1 MFIDKY
7 TNGSPSIGCKEKDC
21 GQIGSM
27 NGNVKW
33 DSIFVSFPNVY
44 LLVCKYRYRSSSI
57 GCKEK
62 DSGQIGSINENVK
75 WDDIFVIF
83 PNVYHH

>member
-1 MFIDKY
+1 MARLLLVAKKKIVAKLVQWMEMLNEIVF
-7 TNGSPSIGCKEKDC
+7 
-21 GQIGSM
+21 
-27 NGNVKW
+27 
-33 DSIFVSFPNVY
+33 FVSFPNVY